1 MVVGEGEFECIDCDY
16 VYVPANGDPDYPL
29 PKGMEF
35 KDLPED
41 WRCPVRTATLSS
53 DGLGVDAG
61 AGPRP
66 AADGLPALPYSIM
79 ASSVRPSFV
88 TCLNRFAA
96 QRRRDSDSRV
106 RLSQASVR
114 IKATASARTP

>member
-79 ASSVRPSFV
+79 ASS
-88 TCLNRFAA
+88 
-96 QRRRDSDSRV
+96 
-106 RLSQASVR
+106 
-114 IKATASARTP
+114 